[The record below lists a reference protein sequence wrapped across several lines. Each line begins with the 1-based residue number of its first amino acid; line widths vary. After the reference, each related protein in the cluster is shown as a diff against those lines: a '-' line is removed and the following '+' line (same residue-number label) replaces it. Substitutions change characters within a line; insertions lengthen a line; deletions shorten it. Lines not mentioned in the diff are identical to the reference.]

1 MFKHT
6 NYKGKLGYPAVSVQ
20 CSTKSPEDEDGAC
33 SRLRDWLWWKCRKF
47 FRIYSVKFAGK
58 LDNPDWKQLKDE
70 IMAPT
75 YKIENGKIKVEE
87 KDEMKK
93 RGLRSP
99 NLADALN
106 LTFFEDF
113 EMFNVKY
120 NNGNNNNLKRDSW
133 KERWKEPIRKS
144 WKTC

>member
-1 MFKHT
+1 MK
-6 NYKGKLGYPAVSVQ
+6 NGKMGYPAIRVH
-20 CSTKSPEDEDGAC
+20 CSESAPEDDDGNC
-33 SRLRDWLWWKCRKF
+33 KRLRDWLWWKCRKF
-47 FRIYSVKFAGK
+47 YRLYSVKFGGK
-58 LDNPDWKQLKDE
+58 DSSPEWKQLKDE
-70 IMAPT
+70 VCAPT
-75 YKIENGKIKVEE
+75 YRIENGKIKVEE

-99 NLADALN
+99 NIADALN

-120 NNGNNNNLKRDSW
+120 NNANSNARRRDAW
-133 KERWKEPIRKS
+133 KEKWKKEKVRS